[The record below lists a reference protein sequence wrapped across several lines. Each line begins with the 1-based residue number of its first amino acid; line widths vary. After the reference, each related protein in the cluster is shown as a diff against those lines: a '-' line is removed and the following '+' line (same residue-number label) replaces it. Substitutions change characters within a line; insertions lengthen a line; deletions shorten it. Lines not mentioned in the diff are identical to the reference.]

1 MTSRKPQPFEGT
13 PRRGRRRRLTTRRVG
28 LASLVCVAAV
38 VAMSIG
44 GSAGASTMTVSDPAH
59 DNGAAFD
66 SRGDIL
72 QVSVTNDTPDVTL
85 SLTTAAFD
93 DPSNSFSWL
102 SGSTGIVF
110 SVDTDNDHQAE
121 FFASFGN
128 NGLGPYAVV
137 VSVATGSLACSG
149 DPSWTAGTSSYTVVI
164 ASSCLG
170 DAPAIDV
177 SASFDYFDEQWN
189 ESYDATDYTDPALL
203 PTTTTT
209 TVAPTTSTAATT
221 TTTTTV
227 APSTTTTVPEPTTS
241 TTAPEA
247 VTTTTTAVVCKPG
260 NGWGDDNHVHCG
272 GVSGVAPTKKKG

>member
-1 MTSRKPQPFEGT
+1 MSMGGT
-13 PRRGRRRRLTTRRVG
+13 
-28 LASLVCVAAV
+28 
-38 VAMSIG
+38 
-44 GSAGASTMTVSDPAH
+44 AGASTMTVSDPAH

-66 SRGDIL
+66 GRGDIL

-93 DPSNSFSWL
+93 DPSNSFGWL

-110 SVDTDNDHQAE
+110 NVDTDNDHQAE

-128 NGLGPYAVV
+128 NGLGPYVVV

-149 DPSWTAGTSSYTVVI
+149 DPSWSAGASSYTVVVP
-164 ASSCLG
+164 SSCLG
-170 DAPAIDV
+170 NAPAVDV

-189 ESYDATDYTDPALL
+189 ESYDTTAFTDPALL

-209 TVAPTTSTAATT
+209 TVAPTTSTLPATT

-227 APSTTTTVPEPTTS
+227 SPSTTTTTVPEPTTS
-241 TTAPEA
+241 TTAPGA

-260 NGWGDDNHVHCG
+260 NGWGDDNHFHCG
-272 GVSGVAPTKKKG
+272 AVSAVAPTKKKG